1 MVMERSETECQYCG
15 VSYLILHE
23 FQRLQQRLAEAERS
37 LDELRGAAERER
49 RLRTELEEATA
60 THSLL
65 QDRER
70 ILGQQLAEVTQ
81 ALELVRGERDLHHRQ
96 LDHEQAQ
103 RRTLSMR
110 CKRQQQALLRS
121 GCVLRS
127 SHQELQ
133 TLRTHLSHL
142 KAFWED
148 QNGKVVQSSTA
159 AMADLLKLQQV
170 VGSKQEE
177 LGRLQGEV
185 LELEACLSSSRQQV
199 RSLQELSDRQQEELR
214 LAQEAHIHVQ
224 RMKEEVR
231 SVNLNLQKSQ
241 SDCKHIEEQLQTR
254 SREIEELRSGQIQC
268 EREQRTA
275 LQRLS
280 QDLREKEASWLSC
293 QQRCDAFQEQLLAW
307 QRRQEELTR
316 RLRRAEGESATRGEA
331 LQQAADRTAA
341 METQRQEMSEA
352 HGREVQRLEESFR
365 RMLQEAEQERTQIQA
380 ALEQQRAQVG
390 LQLKEREVELRR
402 EAAMDLD
409 IERHKNQELLSK
421 YQQEKQLL
429 QLKLPSLV
437 QSATQELQREVVAL
451 EERLEEARLRLAQ
464 QEHRREEEAQCLREE
479 ARALERQLA
488 QERSASQAELQ
499 GAQQSHQQR
508 ALQLAEAL
516 RELEQLRSH
525 SAALQEE
532 TELLQETV
540 RRECEEREGL
550 TAALTEAREQ
560 LLQLRRPAPD
570 PSSSAPN
577 VPQRPSPPRLT
588 ATFPS
593 PRGPWAGSRERRS
606 AASWH
611 GPSQSHST
619 PTLPRLTG
627 ERPSSS
633 ASEAHRRIALLM
645 SRNGRV

>member
-1 MVMERSETECQYCG
+1 
-15 VSYLILHE
+15 
-23 FQRLQQRLAEAERS
+23 
-37 LDELRGAAERER
+37 
-49 RLRTELEEATA
+49 
-60 THSLL
+60 
-65 QDRER
+65 
-70 ILGQQLAEVTQ
+70 
-81 ALELVRGERDLHHRQ
+81 
-96 LDHEQAQ
+96 
-103 RRTLSMR
+103 
-110 CKRQQQALLRS
+110 
-121 GCVLRS
+121 
-127 SHQELQ
+127 
-133 TLRTHLSHL
+133 
-142 KAFWED
+142 
-148 QNGKVVQSSTA
+148 
-159 AMADLLKLQQV
+159 MADLLKLQQV
-170 VGSKQEE
+170 VGGKEAG
-177 LGRLQGEV
+177 LHRLQGEV

-199 RSLQELSDRQQEELR
+199 RSLQELSDSQQAELG
-214 LAQEAHIHVQ
+214 LAQEAHAHVQ

-231 SVNLNLQKSQ
+231 SLNLNLQKSR
-241 SDCKHIEEQLQTR
+241 SDCKHVEGQLQTR
-254 SREIEELRSGQIQC
+254 WREMEELRSGQIQC
-268 EREQRTA
+268 ERQHSAA

-293 QQRCDAFQEQLLAW
+293 QQRCDALQEQLLAW

-352 HGREVQRLEESFR
+352 SSREVRRLEESFR
-365 RMLQEAEQERTQIQA
+365 SRLQEVEQERTQIQA
-380 ALEQQRAQVG
+380 ALEQQCAQVG
-390 LQLKEREVELRR
+390 LQLKEREVEVRR

-409 IERHKNQELLSK
+409 IERHKNQELLRK
-421 YQQEKQLL
+421 YQQEKQQL

-451 EERLEEARLRLAQ
+451 EERLEEARARLAQ

-479 ARALERQLA
+479 AHVLERQLA
-488 QERSASQAELQ
+488 QERCTRQDALQ
-499 GAQQSHQQR
+499 LAQQSHQQR

-550 TAALTEAREQ
+550 TAALTEAKEQ
-560 LLQLRRPAPD
+560 LLQLRHSTPPD
-570 PSSSAPN
+570 PSSSGPH

-588 ATFPS
+588 PTFPS
-593 PRGPWAGSRERRS
+593 PGGRRAGSRERRG

-611 GPSQSHST
+611 GPSQST

-633 ASEAHRRIALLM
+633 ASQAHRRIALLM
-645 SRNGRV
+645 NKNDRV